1 MKLTFVGAAHEVTG
15 SCHFLQAA
23 GKNILIDC
31 GMEQGPDLYENPG
44 LPIPENEI
52 DYVFLTHAHI
62 DHSGMLPKLAKN
74 GFKGQIFTTFA
85 TADLCNIMLRDSAH
99 IQEFEAEWRNRK
111 GRRAGK
117 PEFEPVYVMQ
127 DALDAIELLVPC
139 GYGERITICDGI
151 QIRFTDVG
159 HLLGSAS
166 IEVWATEGDV
176 TKKIVFSGDI
186 GNVDQPIIKDRL
198 IYISDIPRKDDL
210 LRHIT
215 FCCPDFDTG
224 RSKQMCLPTSV
235 KRCLHPV
242 ADRDP
247 FPIPARHEQFNR
259 IQRILPHIHGLE
271 FPFSCPSAFPVSPF
285 CLKLLNMSAVTKHDI
300 T

>member
-159 HLLGSAS
+159 HLLG
-166 IEVWATEGDV
+166 
-176 TKKIVFSGDI
+176 I
-186 GNVDQPIIKDRL
+186 GQ
-198 IYISDIPRKDDL
+198 Y
-210 LRHIT
+210 
-215 FCCPDFDTG
+215 
-224 RSKQMCLPTSV
+224 RSLG
-235 KRCLHPV
+235 
-242 ADRDP
+242 
-247 FPIPARHEQFNR
+247 NR
-259 IQRILPHIHGLE
+259 R
-271 FPFSCPSAFPVSPF
+271 
-285 CLKLLNMSAVTKHDI
+285 
-300 T
+300 